1 MKALYAW
8 MLEFVELPASPEQLR
23 AALSAAGITVDS
35 VEDSP
40 AGPRFEVD
48 LTTNRPD
55 CLGHYGLARE
65 AAAAFRASLK
75 RIQPKL
81 NEVREPAAAA
91 TSVTIEAPE
100 LCARFTAR
108 VIRGVRVG
116 PSPAWLR
123 ERLEALGQA
132 SINNIVDATNYVMFE
147 LGHPLHAFDLDR
159 LAGGCI
165 VVRRARP
172 GERITTLDGIERT
185 LTPEMLVVADAERP
199 QGLAGVMG
207 GAASEIALETK
218 NVLLE
223 CAWFDPVSIRRT
235 ARALGLRTEASTRFE
250 RGMDPEMAEL
260 ASRRCAELIH
270 ELAGG
275 EILAG
280 VVDAYPRPPERQKLL
295 LTRRELLRI
304 MGADV
309 PDREIEA
316 ILSALGFAPV
326 RVDETRGRA
335 GSLMAAWE
343 CVRPTWRHDVT
354 REIDLIEEVARHY
367 GYDRF
372 PARMPPARQPAQLRP
387 HAEALAELRATLLAL
402 GYDEIIASPLVHPDR
417 DALFAPPQCQ
427 PVPIAN
433 PLSTETSQ
441 MRRSGIVSM
450 VDVLE
455 WNLNHGQRNLRLF
468 EFGRSYELHNGQPL
482 ERAVLT
488 LGATGLARRKS
499 IHESERA
506 FTFADLKGDLEA
518 LGVRVGG
525 FQWESG
531 TPDWLAPE
539 HSARLLCIAGD
550 DLHEIG
556 VAGVLDRHL
565 TSRLKLRQEIFLAE
579 LLLEPLCTAYEAR
592 RAALRFREL
601 PRFPAVERDLSLL
614 LDQSVRFA
622 QVRDT
627 IRALDLPELVRIE
640 ALDRFHGGTIPPGK
654 YSLLVRLTFQS
665 PRATLTDA
673 QVNEFVVRIVEAL
686 GQRLSAVLRTV

>member
-1 MKALYAW
+1 MKALYPW
-8 MLEFVELPASPEQLR
+8 ILEFVELQASPEQLR
-23 AALSAAGITVDS
+23 HALSAAGITVDS
-35 VEDSP
+35 VDDSP

-65 AAAAFRASLK
+65 VAAAFRAPLK
-75 RIQPKL
+75 RIHPKL
-81 NEVREPAAAA
+81 NEARERAEA
-91 TSVTIEAPE
+91 TTRVHIEAPE

-108 VIRGVRVG
+108 VIRGVQVG
-116 PSPAWLR
+116 PSPDWLR
-123 ERLEALGQA
+123 QRLEALGQA

-159 LAGGCI
+159 LAEGRI

-172 GERITTLDGIERT
+172 GERIITLDGIERT

-199 QGLAGVMG
+199 QGIAGVMG
-207 GAASEIALETK
+207 GVASEIALETK
-218 NVLLE
+218 QVLLE

-250 RGMDPEMAEL
+250 RGMDPELAEL
-260 ASRRCAELIH
+260 ASRRCAELIQQ
-270 ELAGG
+270 LAGG

-280 VVDAYPRPPERQKLL
+280 LVDAYPRPPERQKLL

-309 PDREIEA
+309 PDHEIEA

-326 RVDETRGRA
+326 RVDETRGRT

-354 REIDLIEEVARHY
+354 REVDLIEEVARHY

-372 PARMPPARQPAQLRP
+372 PARMPPARQPARPRP
-387 HAEALAELRATLLAL
+387 HAEALAELRTTLLAL

-417 DALFAPPQCQ
+417 DALFAPAQYQ
-427 PVPIAN
+427 PVLIAN
-433 PLSTETSQ
+433 PLSAETSQ
-441 MRRSGIVSM
+441 MRRSGIVSL

-468 EFGRSYELHNGQPL
+468 EFGRRYALRDGRPL
-482 ERAVLT
+482 ETPVLT

-499 IHESERA
+499 VHESERA
-506 FTFADLKGDLEA
+506 FSIADLKGDLEA
-518 LGVRVGG
+518 LAERVGG
-525 FQWESG
+525 FLWEPG
-531 TPDWLAPE
+531 APEWLAAE
-539 HSARLLCIAGD
+539 RSARLLCATGD
-550 DLHEIG
+550 GLREIG
-556 VAGVLDRHL
+556 LAGALDRRL
-565 TSRLKLRQEIFLAE
+565 TTRLKLRQEVFVAE
-579 LLLEPLCTAYEAR
+579 LLLEPLCAAYEAH

-614 LDQSVRFA
+614 LDQDVRFT

-627 IRALDLPELVRIE
+627 IGALDLPELVRIE
-640 ALDRFHGGTIPPGK
+640 ALDRFRGGTIPPDK

-673 QVNEFVVRIVEAL
+673 QVNEFVARVVEAL
-686 GQRLSAVLRTV
+686 RERLGATLRAG